1 MQDRLSTYPGR
12 IKLTPVVG
20 QENVYDVERMDE
32 PSQLGTELKTETLL
46 SDATAELLGLD
57 NTATPNTAFAQ
68 IKSLLDAVEG
78 KVPQIAVGSYKGTGK
93 AGSSNPN
100 SLTFGF
106 AVKAI
111 FLLAIGAA
119 PPYVDSIYPSNN
131 FDRLPVTALTT
142 SYKSGFGL
150 GGKTSSGDTL
160 YAKRS
165 SDYKTVSWYTSGTD
179 ARMQANISGTVYYYM
194 AIG

>member
-68 IKSLLDAVEG
+68 LKSLLDAVEG

-93 AGSSNPN
+93 VGSNNPN
-100 SLTFGF
+100 SLTFAF
-106 AVKAI
+106 EPRAI
-111 FLLAIGAA
+111 FMLSLLSGLHPA
-119 PPYVDSIYPSNN
+119 YNH
-131 FDRLPVTALTT
+131 DRLPVTALSTT
-142 SYKSGFGL
+142 YKQGFGF
-150 GGKTSSGDTL
+150 GENSQNTNPL
-160 YAKRS
+160 YAKVS
-165 SDYKTVSWYTSGTD
+165 SNRKTVYWYNGGSS
-179 ARMQANISGTVYYYM
+179 AYASLQANDSGKTYYYI

>member
-68 IKSLLDAVEG
+68 LKSLLDAVEG

-93 AGSSNPN
+93 VGSSNPN
-100 SLTFGF
+100 SLTFAF
-106 AVKAI
+106 EPRAI
-111 FLLAIGAA
+111 FMLSLPSGL
-119 PPYVDSIYPSNN
+119 YPAYNH
-131 FDRLPVTALTT
+131 DRLPVTALSTT
-142 SYKSGFGL
+142 YKQGFGF
-150 GGKTSSGDTL
+150 GENSQNTNPL
-160 YAKRS
+160 YAKVSTDR
-165 SDYKTVSWYTSGTD
+165 KTVYWYNGGNSPS
-179 ARMQANISGTVYYYM
+179 ASYQANASRTTYYYI